1 MRNRFTLKEC
11 LDESY
16 LSGIGLVDAQVPN
29 DPEIP
34 LLLSKVHPLH
44 EVVKI
49 DYFLPGC
56 PPSADAIWTFLNEL
70 LSGRPIALPYTQLHY
85 D

>member
-1 MRNRFTLKEC
+1 M
-11 LDESY
+11 D
-16 LSGIGLVDAQVPN
+16 GIGVESPHVPN

-34 LLLSKVHPLH
+34 LLLNKVHPIH

-56 PPSADAIWTFLNEL
+56 PPPADAIWTFLNEL
-70 LSGRPIALPYTQLHY
+70 LSGSPIDLPYTQIRY